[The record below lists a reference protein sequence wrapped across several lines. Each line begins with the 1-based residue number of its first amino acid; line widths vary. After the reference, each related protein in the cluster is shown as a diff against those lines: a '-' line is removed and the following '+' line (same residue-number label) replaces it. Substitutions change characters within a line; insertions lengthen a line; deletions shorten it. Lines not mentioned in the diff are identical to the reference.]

1 MIRELR
7 VPQDVMALQVIV
19 DHRDRVAQEVILGH
33 LDLLELED
41 PQVLE
46 EVMVHLEFQEQPE
59 PLELLDQSDLRDSLA
74 LMVHLVLRDL
84 LDLGEIQ
91 DHRGQKDLLEILALH
106 RRVELKVQ
114 WVMSDLPVL
123 REIQVRRVLQD
134 QQAILDLPVRQALV
148 AHRERLVQMA
158 SLVQMDSRD
167 QEGTLAQQVRRV
179 SLAPR
184 VKRAHLVT
192 LACQGIPVRLDSPD
206 REAIL
211 EHLVHRDL
219 LDREGILG
227 LKGFKVLR
235 GRQVIQVMLG
245 RLEILDLVG
254 LLDNQALLALL
265 VIRDSQE
272 PLGNLGSKV
281 LRGLLELKERMVLR
295 ETVCK
300 DRRV

>member
-1 MIRELR
+1 M
-7 VPQDVMALQVIV
+7 MALQVIV

-41 PQVLE
+41 LQVLE

-114 WVMSDLPVL
+114 LVMSDLPVL

-158 SLVQMDSRD
+158 SLGQMDSRD
-167 QEGTLAQQVRRV
+167 QEVTLAQQVRRV
-179 SLAPR
+179 NLAPR

-192 LACQGIPVRLDSPD
+192 LACQEIPVRLDSPD

-235 GRQVIQVMLG
+235 GRQVIQVMLV

-254 LLDNQALLALL
+254 LLDNQALLDLL

-281 LRGLLELKERMVLR
+281 LRGLLELKEPVVLR